1 MLIDSEHLTGL
12 RVLVIGDVMID
23 RYIHGQV
30 SRISPEAPVP
40 VLSHTETTVRLGGAA
55 NVALGVTTLGANAE
69 IIGLVGADEQA
80 KALQDLLR
88 GAGVAAS
95 RMVVDRSRC
104 TTIKTRVVAS
114 HQQIVRIDEEA
125 KHPASSTIETELV
138 NAIHAAIASADI
150 LVISDYAKGVCSDR
164 VVTEAIT
171 KSNELGKPVIVDPK
185 RIDYAIYR
193 GALVITPN
201 VRELHAATSSNG
213 KDDAAIV
220 AASKVLIDQTSSSI
234 LVTRSEDG
242 MTLVQPDKEPLHLP
256 AESREVADVSGA
268 GDTVVATLAVM
279 LATKTTLAQAVS
291 LANIA
296 AGIAVSRHGTYAVT
310 QSELKQ
316 ATDSEKAASSTLAP
330 HLHLTEIADLCNE
343 WRQSGLS
350 IGFTNGCFDIIHPGH
365 IKLISEAASLCDKLI
380 VAINSDDSVRRLKG
394 PSRPIN
400 SDQSRAT
407 VMSMLRGVAAVVVFA
422 EDTPLEA
429 IKTILP
435 DVLIKGGDYTVDT
448 IVGADIVLE
457 LGGRVHVA
465 STLQGHSTTGTVA
478 RAALNEP
485 IS

>member
-1 MLIDSEHLTGL
+1 MLIDSEHLAGL
-12 RVLVIGDVMID
+12 HVLVIGDVMID

-40 VLSHTETTVRLGGAA
+40 VLSQTETTIRLGGAA
-55 NVALGVTTLGANAE
+55 NVALGVTALGANAE

-80 KALQDLLR
+80 KALQNLLED
-88 GAGVAAS
+88 AGVAS
-95 RMVVDRSRC
+95 CRMVVDHSRC

-125 KHPASSTIETELV
+125 KHPASSAIEVALV
-138 NAIHAAIASADI
+138 NAIHAAVASADI

-164 VVTEAIT
+164 VIMEAIA
-171 KSNELGKPVIVDPK
+171 KSSELGKPVVVDPK
-185 RIDYAIYR
+185 RNDYAIYR
-193 GALVITPN
+193 GATVITPN

-220 AASKVLIDQTSSSI
+220 SASKVLIDQTFSNI

-242 MTLVQPDKEPLHLP
+242 MTLVQPDKEPLNLP
-256 AESREVADVSGA
+256 ARSREVADVSGA

-279 LATKTTLAQAVS
+279 LAAKATLAQAVS

-310 QSELKQ
+310 LAELKRV
-316 ATDSEKAASSTLAP
+316 TESDNAASSGLAP
-330 HLHLTEIADLCNE
+330 HLHLAELASLCQE
-343 WRQSGLS
+343 WRQAGLS

-400 SDQSRAT
+400 TEQSRAT
-407 VMSMLRGVAAVVVFA
+407 VISMLRGVAAVVVFP

-429 IKTILP
+429 IQAILP

-448 IVGADIVLE
+448 IVGAEIVLG
-457 LGGRVHVA
+457 LGGKVHVA

-478 RAALNEP
+478 RATLNE
-485 IS
+485 SAS